1 VRPRFQLLKEAFA
14 EFQRDKALRLGAAL
28 AYYTIFSIAP
38 LLLIAI
44 AIAGLIFGRSHAQA
58 QIVDQ
63 LRALMGDA
71 GAKAIAEM
79 LAGASKPKTGAFA
92 LVIGIA
98 TLLLGAAGVFGALK
112 DALNTIW
119 HVEEK
124 PKGGILAMI
133 RERFLSFAMVFG
145 VGFLLLVSLVID
157 AAIAAMGKFAGNRL
171 PGGESLWQSLQLA
184 VSFGVVT
191 ALFAMIFRF
200 LPDIRIEWRDVWLG
214 AAFTSFLFI
223 VGKFALG
230 LYIGKSAVGSSFGAA
245 GSLVV
250 VLVWIYWSTNIVFFG
265 AEYTK
270 VYAQTRGSRRLSGAP
285 APSPADERRRGGG
298 APPRPAGVGGT
309 TKLLL
314 SGCAGLVVGALL
326 GLVSGFIL
334 LFKSLKKFFT

>member
-1 VRPRFQLLKEAFA
+1 
-14 EFQRDKALRLGAAL
+14 
-28 AYYTIFSIAP
+28 
-38 LLLIAI
+38 
-44 AIAGLIFGRSHAQA
+44 
-58 QIVDQ
+58 
-63 LRALMGDA
+63 
-71 GAKAIAEM
+71 
-79 LAGASKPKTGAFA
+79 
-92 LVIGIA
+92 
-98 TLLLGAAGVFGALK
+98 
-112 DALNTIW
+112 
-119 HVEEK
+119 
-124 PKGGILAMI
+124 MI

-191 ALFAMIFRF
+191 ALFAMIFRY

-265 AEYTK
+265 AEFTK
-270 VYAQTRGSRRLSGAP
+270 VYALTRGSRRYSGAP
-285 APSPADERRRGGG
+285 APSPANELRPQAIRGSSAVKFVLG
-298 APPRPAGVGGT
+298 
-309 TKLLL
+309 
-314 SGCAGLVVGALL
+314 GCAGLFVGALL

>member
-1 VRPRFQLLKEAFA
+1 MKPFFQLLKEAFA

-79 LAGASKPKTGAFA
+79 LAGAAKPKTGTFA
-92 LVIGIA
+92 LVIGIV

-119 HVEEK
+119 NVEEK
-124 PKGGILAMI
+124 PKGGVLAMI

-184 VSFGVVT
+184 VSFAVVT
-191 ALFAMIFRF
+191 ALFALIFRY
-200 LPDIRIEWRDVWLG
+200 LPDIRIEWRDVRLG

-265 AEYTK
+265 AEFTK
-270 VYAQTRGSRRLSGAP
+270 VYARTQGSRGAAALRPPASGLKPAAP
-285 APSPADERRRGGG
+285 PEPAKRGGG
-298 APPRPAGVGGT
+298 LNLILG
-309 TKLLL
+309 
-314 SGCAGLVVGALL
+314 GCAGLFVGALI
-326 GLVSGFIL
+326 GLVSGVIL